1 MFLSCS
7 RHMLH
12 LLPKRQNEARLAYS
26 VCFAPRY
33 GGFLHYFSSSL
44 KLLTARQVWSSV
56 GFSAWT
62 FLLGRGWSECTG
74 AGGQQKET
82 GVWECACWKFT
93 ITPEASKQW
102 LLALDSCLQRAWIS
116 PLCFLA
122 YTKNSSDHLAQM
134 AQDCMSL
141 AYPVLLG
148 SIVFL

>member
-1 MFLSCS
+1 MPEHFFWEGAGV
-7 RHMLH
+7 
-12 LLPKRQNEARLAYS
+12 N
-26 VCFAPRY
+26 V
-33 GGFLHYFSSSL
+33 
-44 KLLTARQVWSSV
+44 
-56 GFSAWT
+56 
-62 FLLGRGWSECTG
+62 LGREGSRRKQEC
-74 AGGQQKET
+74 ES
-82 GVWECACWKFT
+82 VHVWKFT

-134 AQDCMSL
+134 AQDCISL